1 MRGRHTHD
9 MGLRSTLQSTHRQ
22 MPPQQGHSQSD
33 RVYQVGDTW
42 EKKKKYL
49 LDTAEGGR
57 RHIPSEHRAW
67 ETQHCHGGF
76 SAPGLGRKQKNEEK
90 TGKYDG
96 NQRGVGNAVE
106 ELGGYF

>member
-9 MGLRSTLQSTHRQ
+9 MGLRSTVQSTHRQ

-42 EKKKKYL
+42 EKKKYLWIQQKVEEGTFQVNTVPGKLNTATEDSQL
-49 LDTAEGGR
+49 LDWAEN
-57 RHIPSEHRAW
+57 
-67 ETQHCHGGF
+67 
-76 SAPGLGRKQKNEEK
+76 KKNEEK